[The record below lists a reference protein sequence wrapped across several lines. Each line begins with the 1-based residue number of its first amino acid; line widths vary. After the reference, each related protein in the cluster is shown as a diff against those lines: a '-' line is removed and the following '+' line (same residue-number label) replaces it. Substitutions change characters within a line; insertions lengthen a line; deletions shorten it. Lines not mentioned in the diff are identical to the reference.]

1 MSHTREDEKKDGT
14 MFTDIALGNS
24 DEILY
29 PSKSLS
35 KFNREIVS
43 RRSELPRMWKEL
55 IVSFRRY
62 YAYLSETKD
71 DGLKLIE
78 ELYVTLF
85 DSDGRKNLYQDYRTQ
100 RLRLNRD
107 PDRLFELYYEY
118 FPNPDEVDL
127 SDVVE
132 EVLRAHF
139 TAALASY
146 WVIRRKEHFSKKQIH
161 PFVVKI
167 LRQSYIEFWVQPE
180 DDSECSFDP
189 HYGASRRQEE
199 TVPWQDELF
208 ELEDF
213 SNDRPYGSDP
223 HPEDWR

>member
-1 MSHTREDEKKDGT
+1 
-14 MFTDIALGNS
+14 MFTAIAYG
-24 DEILY
+24 DGYDVIY

-35 KFNREIVS
+35 EFNREIIS

-62 YAYLSETKD
+62 YAYLSETED

-78 ELYVTLF
+78 ELYATLF
-85 DSDGRKNLYQDYRTQ
+85 DSDDRKNLYQDYRTQ

-107 PDRLFELYYEY
+107 PDHLFELYYEF

-132 EVLRAHF
+132 EVLRAHY

-146 WVIRRKEHFSKKQIH
+146 WVIRHKEHFSKKQIH
-161 PFVVKI
+161 PLVVKV
-167 LRQSYIEFWVQPE
+167 LKQSYIEFWVRPE
-180 DDSECSFDP
+180 GYDDCITD
-189 HYGASRRQEE
+189 YNVSRRQEN
-199 TVPWQDELF
+199 TIPWQSELF

-213 SNDRPYGSDP
+213 SDDRIYGVDP